1 MTSIYTLTIFTSA
14 FLLFLIQPMISK
26 LLLPHLGGSPAVWN
40 TSMMFFQ
47 VLLLLGYAYAH
58 LSGKWLGT
66 KKQVWLHLVLLG
78 ISLLWL
84 PIAASTDLGFQSVEH
99 PITWML
105 ISLFFSVG
113 FPFFVLAANAP
124 LLQLWLSRTN
134 HKDAQNPYF
143 LYSASNVGSLIALL
157 GYPFIVE
164 PLLALDQQT
173 LYWSFA
179 FVGFILL
186 IVVCSHMMKNNLAA
200 PVVSAQVT
208 SEKIPSPTNR
218 NRIYWTLLAFFPSSL
233 LLGVTTYITTD
244 IASMPLFWVIPL
256 AVYLLT
262 FIMAFA
268 KKPLLTER
276 TFGAQVIIVPF
287 VVMALAFG
295 IHYISQVMILHLF
308 ALFYIALGCHGL
320 LAQNK
325 PHTRH
330 LTEFYL
336 WVSFG
341 GMLGGVFNSLVA
353 PVIFDSPIE
362 YPMILLLSLLMRPWG
377 ATDASRKKRELILD
391 LMIPIN
397 FAFFL
402 LLAFF
407 AYSKLVTDAPE
418 TLASVNAW
426 LTSLLSEEDAKMF
439 AVSIVPLLVVGMF
452 VIYLSLSALSRN
464 RPLRFALI
472 TASLLIVVQY
482 TGYGSS
488 GRAMPNVV
496 YQERNF
502 FGINR
507 VLKSTESNAMMIMH
521 GTTLHGMQSLDPEIR
536 LKPVSYYW
544 LLKEV
549 LAQVE
554 VSRKNAPVAVLG
566 LGAGTTACIGKKG
579 QLFDFYEIDP
589 AVAYI
594 AQNPEYFTYLKDCGP
609 KISVIMGDGRLSL
622 AKANEAYYGLIII
635 DVFSSDAIP
644 VHLLTRE
651 ALLIYKN
658 KLAENGIMAF
668 NVSNRHLNL
677 YPVMAALAKDIGVKA
692 MYIDNMSPQGKLQ
705 TPSKWVIMAREDA
718 DFSQI
723 KKTNPEW
730 KELTTEKPFDVWT
743 DHYSNILQVIF

>member
-47 VLLLLGYAYAH
+47 VLLLLGYGYAH

-66 KKQVWLHLVLLG
+66 KKQVWLHLGLLA
-78 ISLLWL
+78 ISLAWL
-84 PIAASTDLGFQSVEH
+84 PIAATTDLGFESVEH
-99 PITWML
+99 PITWMVA
-105 ISLFFSVG
+105 SLFFSVG

-164 PLLALDQQT
+164 PLLTLDQQT

-186 IVVCSHMMKNNLAA
+186 IVACSHLMKKNLAE
-200 PVVSAQVT
+200 PILSAQSA
-208 SEKIPSPTNR
+208 SEKIAPVTSR
-218 NRIYWTLLAFFPSSL
+218 NRMYWTALAFFPSSL

-256 AVYLLT
+256 ALYLLT
-262 FIMAFA
+262 FILAFS
-268 KKPLLTER
+268 KKQLLTER
-276 TFGAQVIIVPF
+276 AFDAQVIIVPF

-308 ALFYIALGCHGL
+308 AFFYIALGCHGL

-325 PHTRH
+325 PHARH

-341 GMLGGVFNSLVA
+341 GMLGGVFNSLIA
-353 PVIFDSPIE
+353 PVIFEKPIE
-362 YPMILLLSLLMRPWG
+362 YPAILLLSLLMRPWG
-377 ATDASRKKRELILD
+377 ATDARRKKREMFLD

-397 FAFFL
+397 FALFL
-402 LLAFF
+402 LLSFF
-407 AYSKLVTDAPE
+407 AYSKLATDAPE
-418 TLASVNAW
+418 TLASINAW
-426 LTSLLSEEDAKMF
+426 VASLLSEEDAKMF
-439 AVSIVPLLVVGMF
+439 TVSIVPLLIVGMF
-452 VIYLSLSALSRN
+452 VIYLGLSALSKN

-482 TGYGSS
+482 TGYSSS
-488 GRAMPNVV
+488 GRTMPDVI

-507 VLKSTESNAMMIMH
+507 VMKNAEANAMMIMH
-521 GTTLHGMQSLDPEIR
+521 GTTLHGMQSFDPEIR
-536 LKPVSYYW
+536 LKPVSYYGP
-544 LLKEV
+544 LTEV
-549 LAQVE
+549 YAQVE
-554 VSRKNAPVAVLG
+554 KSHSNKPVAVLG
-566 LGAGTTACIGKKG
+566 LGSGTTACIGKKG
-579 QLFDFYEIDP
+579 QQFDFFEIDP
-589 AVAYI
+589 AVVSI
-594 AQNPEYFTYLKDCGP
+594 AKNPEYFTYLKDCGT

-622 AKANEAYYGLIII
+622 AKANDAYYGLIII

-692 MYIDNMSPQGKLQ
+692 MYIDNMSPKEKLH
-705 TPSKWVIMAREDA
+705 TPSKWVIMAREDS
-718 DFSQI
+718 DFNQI
-723 KKTNPEW
+723 KKLNPEW
-730 KELTTEKPFDVWT
+730 KDLTTEDSVDVWT